1 MFAKVVGLL
10 ALCLPLVQGGGAS
23 TALIERAGPNLK
35 TLLSEPGRKWCPGTQ
50 VFFPGQKNYASLT
63 TQRWSIY
70 EAPSYLAA
78 IKPACVADVQKV
90 VQLCA
95 ELNIPFLPT
104 GGGHGYSTSFGKL
117 KNGLSLDLGAF
128 KQVTVDKTAK
138 TATIGGA
145 ATFGDV
151 FDPLYAAGFEIPT
164 GSCTC
169 VGFLGG
175 TLGGGV
181 GRYQGIHGLIIDN
194 LLSLQMITAAGKLIT
209 VSATENTELFWGMR
223 GAGFNYGV
231 VVNATYK
238 VHPLTNGGEVQ
249 VVDLIFTRE
258 QNETFF
264 KTLAS
269 LQGTLPPELA
279 LLTYVDWNATYNGT
293 VAILDV
299 SYPGP
304 KDKFLQLVKPFT
316 DLKPAYTEFQ
326 TLPWNRLLRQLG
338 FQLNDL
344 VCIKE
349 QQHSMYS
356 VGTKNLSSPDYISAF
371 AKYDQLFAD
380 YPDTRLSTL
389 EIEVFPTQAVV
400 AVAHDSTAYPWRDIE
415 AQVMIQMSFTGSPT
429 SPGANAANKVAQELR
444 TAFSKTSGYDQLEI
458 YVSYAHGDED
468 PAAWYGKDKLPR
480 LIELKKK
487 WDPKDIFR
495 YDNPLPS
502 SYP

>member
-1 MFAKVVGLL
+1 MFAKIIGLL
-10 ALCLPLVQGGGAS
+10 ALSLPLVQGGGAS
-23 TALIERAGPNLK
+23 TALIERAGPDLK
-35 TLLSEPGRKWCPGTQ
+35 TLLSEPGRKWCSGTQ

-63 TQRWSIY
+63 TQRWTTY

-90 VQLCA
+90 VKLCA
-95 ELNIPFLPT
+95 ELDIPFLPT

-128 KQVTVDKTAK
+128 KQVKVDKAAK

-164 GSCTC
+164 GSCSC

-181 GRYQGIHGLIIDN
+181 GRYQGIHGLIIDS
-194 LLSLQMITAAGKLIT
+194 LLSLNMVTAAGKLIT
-209 VSATENTELFWGMR
+209 VSATENAELFWGMR

-249 VVDLIFTRE
+249 AVDFIFTRE

-264 KTLAS
+264 KRLAS
-269 LQGTLPPELA
+269 FQGTLPPELA
-279 LLTYVDWNATYNGT
+279 LLTYVGWNATYGGT
-293 VAILDV
+293 VIILDV
-299 SYPGP
+299 TYPGS

-316 DLKPAYTEFQ
+316 DLKPAYTEVQ
-326 TLPWNRLLRQLG
+326 TLPWNRLLRQVG

-349 QQHSMYS
+349 QQHSLYS
-356 VGTKNLSSPDYISAF
+356 VGTRNLSSPDYISAF
-371 AKYDQLFAD
+371 AKYDRLFAD
-380 YPDTRLSTL
+380 YPDTRFSTL
-389 EIEVFPTQAVV
+389 ELEVFPTQAVV
-400 AVAHDSTAYPWRDIE
+400 AVPRDSTAYPWRDI
-415 AQVMIQMSFTGSPT
+415 QGHVMIQMSFTGSPT
-429 SPGANAANKVAQELR
+429 SPGAKAANKVAQELR
-444 TAFSKTSGYDQLEI
+444 TAFSKTSGYNQLEV

-480 LIELKKK
+480 LVELKKK
-487 WDPKDIFR
+487 WDPKNIFR
-495 YDNPLPS
+495 FDNPLPS
-502 SYP
+502 KYP

>member
-1 MFAKVVGLL
+1 M
-10 ALCLPLVQGGGAS
+10 LVQIAGLVALSLPVVQAAFGS
-23 TALIERAGPNLK
+23 TALLERAGPDLK
-35 TLLSEPGRKWCPGTQ
+35 ILLSEPSRKWCPGTQ
-50 VFFPGQKNYASLT
+50 VFFPGQANYESLT
-63 TQRWSIY
+63 TQRWTSY
-70 EAPSYLAA
+70 EAPSYLAS
-78 IKPACVADVQKV
+78 IKPACVGDVQKV

-95 ELNIPFLPT
+95 QLNIPFLAT

-117 KNGLSLDLGAF
+117 DNGLELDLSAF
-128 KQVTVDKTAK
+128 KQVNVDKAAK
-138 TATIGGA
+138 TMTVGGA
-145 ATFGDV
+145 VTFGDV

-194 LLSLQMITAAGKLIT
+194 LLSLRMVTADGRLIT
-209 VSATENTELFWGMR
+209 VSAAENSDLFWGMR

-231 VVNATYK
+231 VVSATYK
-238 VHPLTNGGEVQ
+238 VHPLTNGGQVQ
-249 VVDLIFTRE
+249 VADLIFTRE

-269 LQGTLPPELA
+269 LSGTLPPELA
-279 LLTYVDWNATYNGT
+279 LLTYVDYNATYGGT
-293 VAILDV
+293 VAILDI

-304 KDKFLQLVKPFT
+304 KESFLKLIKPFT
-316 DLKPAYTEFQ
+316 DLKPAYTELQ
-326 TLPWNRLLRQLG
+326 TVPWNRLLRQLG

-344 VCIKE
+344 VCIKQ

-356 VGTKNLSSPDYISAF
+356 VATKNLSSPDYITAF
-371 AKYDQLFAD
+371 AKYDQLYAE
-380 YPDTRLSTL
+380 YPETRGSTL
-389 EIEVFPTQAVV
+389 EIEFFATQAVL
-400 AVAHDSTAYPWRDIE
+400 AVPYDSTAYPWRDVQ

-429 SPGANAANKVAQELR
+429 GPAANAANKVAQDLR
-444 TAFSKTSGYDQLEI
+444 TAFTKTSGYNQLEI

-468 PAAWYGKDKLPR
+468 PASWYGKDKLPR
-480 LIELKKK
+480 LVKLKNQ
-487 WDPKDIFR
+487 WDPKSIFR
-495 YDNPLPS
+495 YDNPVPT